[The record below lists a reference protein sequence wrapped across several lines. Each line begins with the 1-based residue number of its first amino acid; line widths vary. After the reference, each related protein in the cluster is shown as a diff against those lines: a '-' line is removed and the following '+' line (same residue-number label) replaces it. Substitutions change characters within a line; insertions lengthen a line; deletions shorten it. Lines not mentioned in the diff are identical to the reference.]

1 MSPAFEVWKGFCK
14 DCWFSIFCLLVFF
27 FLVLLSTS
35 FHREFKVLCAL
46 FLLPLLDVFQQGA
59 VAVAG
64 CFLWEEGWR
73 SKICVLFPQQ
83 RRTRTVGLLADA
95 SCPRVFFLR
104 YGAVF
109 NAMDSAGGR
118 EVHIDSVKRG
128 SSLRDILQHFQRVYR
143 QRHNLWDRVWWLV
156 ERKSVGALCSSQAQ
170 LSV

>member
-14 DCWFSIFCLLVFF
+14 DYWFSIFCLLVFF

-46 FLLPLLDVFQQGA
+46 SLLPLLDVFQQGA

-64 CFLWEEGWR
+64 CFLWVEGWR
-73 SKICVLFPQQ
+73 SKFCVVFPQQ
-83 RRTRTVGLLADA
+83 RRMRTVGLLADA

-104 YGAVF
+104 YGEVF
-109 NAMDSAGGR
+109 NALDFAGGR
-118 EVHIDSVKRG
+118 EVHIDSLKRG
-128 SSLRDILQHFQRVYR
+128 SSLRGILQHFQRVCR

-156 ERKSVGALCSSQAQ
+156 ERKSVGAPCSSQAQ

>member
-14 DCWFSIFCLLVFF
+14 DYWFSIFCLLVFF

-46 FLLPLLDVFQQGA
+46 SLLPLLDVFQQGA

-64 CFLWEEGWR
+64 CFLWVEGWR
-73 SKICVLFPQQ
+73 SKFCVVFPQQ
-83 RRTRTVGLLADA
+83 RRMRTVGLLADA

-104 YGAVF
+104 YGEVF
-109 NAMDSAGGR
+109 NALDFAGGR
-118 EVHIDSVKRG
+118 EVHIDSLKRG
-128 SSLRDILQHFQRVYR
+128 SSLRDSSLQRVCR
-143 QRHNLWDRVWWLV
+143 QRHNLWDRVWWLA
-156 ERKSVGALCSSQAQ
+156 ERKSVGAPCSSQAQ